1 MIIRDY
7 EVLSPDMC
15 SGGTSLQG
23 YKPTTYSRLREVLG
37 PPTFISAD
45 PRDKVQCEWVID
57 AQYYDA
63 NKISE
68 VDYEDWEY
76 ETVTIY
82 NWKTAGVPLEE
93 YSWHVG
99 GTSIYATEVVDMIL
113 DNYNQNG
120 INHNGKRDYHQ
131 LIRGEILN

>member
-1 MIIRDY
+1 MIIKDY

-23 YKPTTYSRLREVLG
+23 YKRTTYDRLVEVLG
-37 PPTFISAD
+37 KPTFTSAD
-45 PRDKVQCEWVID
+45 PYDKVNCEWVID

-63 NKISE
+63 NN
-68 VDYEDWEY
+68 VDEIDYDDWEY

-82 NWKTAGVPLEE
+82 NWKTGSVPLDE
-93 YSWHVG
+93 YDWHVG
-99 GTSIYATEVVDMIL
+99 GKSIWSTDVVDMIL

-120 INHNGKRDYHQ
+120 INHNGDRYAA
-131 LIRGEILN
+131 